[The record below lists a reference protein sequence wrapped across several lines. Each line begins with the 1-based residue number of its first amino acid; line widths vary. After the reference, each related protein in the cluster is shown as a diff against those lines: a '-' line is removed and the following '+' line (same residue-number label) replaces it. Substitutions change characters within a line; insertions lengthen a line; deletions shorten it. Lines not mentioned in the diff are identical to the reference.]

1 MSRITCRIFC
11 ATIGARPMLGSGERA
26 GGLVAPF
33 REPREKLEHAGAVGS
48 DLGAGARIR
57 AHREVF
63 LDAELGKHAAPL
75 GHHDEPRARAPERG
89 DPGEVAAVEPYRP
102 RRRRRKT
109 RDRAQGR
116 RLPRAVRADQAD
128 ELAPGDF
135 EVDPLH
141 RADASVADFET
152 ADFEQV
158 HADCAVTAT
167 PRYASITFGSR

>member
-33 REPREKLEHAGAVGS
+33 RDPREKLEHAGAGGS

-63 LDAELGKHAAPL
+63 LDAELGKHAASL

-89 DPGEVAAVEPYRP
+89 DAGEVVAVDARP
-102 RRRRRKT
+102 EIARRVE
-109 RDRAQGR
+109 DF
-116 RLPRAVRADQAD
+116 P
-128 ELAPGDF
+128 APF
-135 EVDPLH
+135 API
-141 RADASVADFET
+141 RQTSSPPATSRSIPFT
-152 ADFEQV
+152 ARM
-158 HADCAVTAT
+158 
-167 PRYASITFGSR
+167 PP